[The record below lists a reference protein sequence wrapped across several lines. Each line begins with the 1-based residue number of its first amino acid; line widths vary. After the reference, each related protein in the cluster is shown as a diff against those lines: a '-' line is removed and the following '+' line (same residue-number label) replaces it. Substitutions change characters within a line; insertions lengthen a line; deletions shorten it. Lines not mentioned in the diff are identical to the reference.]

1 MTRLCVPIFVT
12 DAAGAAESIR
22 AAADAGAD
30 SVELRLDRMTAP
42 LELTGSPLPIIFTC
56 RPTWEGG
63 FSTLTDVDRLH
74 LVAESA
80 QAIEQSMIDV
90 ELETWRRLGGNIQL
104 PRPIVVSAHDFI
116 TRPARLHN
124 ILIEM
129 DAIPAA
135 VNKIVWQAR
144 TIRDNLEAFEI
155 LNSARRPTIALC
167 MGEAG
172 LISRLLAG
180 KFGAY
185 LTFASLTNGSGTAP
199 GQPRIEEIRKLYRW
213 GAVGKS
219 TQVYGVIAHPVGH
232 SMSPA
237 IHNAAF
243 TATGHDAVYVPLL
256 VDPGYESFK
265 AFMESAL
272 ALPGFDLS
280 GISVTLPHKENA
292 LRYLQWKG
300 AEIEELA
307 ARIGAVNTIIIG
319 REGNLGSPRLSG
331 INTDYAAIL
340 DSITDRLGSD
350 RKGLRGCRAAVLGAG
365 GTGRT
370 AVAALAHCGAEVVI
384 VNRTVA
390 RARELAR
397 EFDNPS
403 GAKVRSVEPADLA
416 RLNCEILINC
426 TSVGMS
432 PNVDASP
439 LDDCPSVLR
448 AGMLVFDTIYNP
460 MKTRLLAQAESAG
473 AKTIGGVEMFIRQ
486 AAGQF
491 SAWTGQ
497 LAPREIMRGVIE
509 ERLARSS
516 S

>member
-12 DAAGAAESIR
+12 GAADAAESIR
-22 AAADAGAD
+22 AAAGAGAD
-30 SVELRLDRMTAP
+30 CVELRLDRMTSP
-42 LELTGSPLPIIFTC
+42 LELTGSPLPVIFTC

-63 FSTLTDVDRLH
+63 FSTLADGDRLN
-74 LVAESA
+74 LLSESA
-80 QAIEQSMIDV
+80 QAIEQAMIDV
-90 ELETWRRLGGNIQL
+90 ELETWRRLGGNIRL
-104 PRPIVVSAHDFI
+104 PRPMIVSAHDFI

-124 ILIEM
+124 ILVEM

-155 LNSARRPTIALC
+155 LKTARRPTIALC

-172 LISRLLAG
+172 LISRVLAG

-199 GQPRIEEIRKLYRW
+199 GQPRIDEIRQLYRW
-213 GAVGKS
+213 GAVGES
-219 TQVYGVIAHPVGH
+219 TKVYGVIAHPVGH

-243 TATGHDAVYVPLL
+243 AATGHDGVYVPLI
-256 VDPGYESFK
+256 VEPGYESFK

-272 ALPGFDLS
+272 ALPGLDLS

-300 AEIEELA
+300 ADIEELA
-307 ARIGAVNTIIIG
+307 ARIGAVNTIIVG
-319 REGNLGSPRLSG
+319 RERDSGSPRLSG

-340 DSITDRLGSD
+340 DSITDRLGGD
-350 RKGLRGCRAAVLGAG
+350 RKGLRGRRAAVLGAG

-370 AVAALAHCGAEVVI
+370 AVAALAQCGADVFV
-384 VNRTVA
+384 VNRTIA
-390 RARELAR
+390 RAQELAR
-397 EFDNPS
+397 EFDDPN
-403 GAKVRSVEPADLA
+403 AARVRSVELTELPS
-416 RLNCEILINC
+416 LNCEILINC

-432 PNVDASP
+432 PNVEASP
-439 LDDCPSVLR
+439 LDDCLSMPHP
-448 AGMLVFDTIYNP
+448 GMLVFDTIYNP

-491 SAWTGQ
+491 SAWTGRP
-497 LAPREIMRGVIE
+497 APREIMRTVIE
-509 ERLARSS
+509 KRLAAARA
-516 S
+516 